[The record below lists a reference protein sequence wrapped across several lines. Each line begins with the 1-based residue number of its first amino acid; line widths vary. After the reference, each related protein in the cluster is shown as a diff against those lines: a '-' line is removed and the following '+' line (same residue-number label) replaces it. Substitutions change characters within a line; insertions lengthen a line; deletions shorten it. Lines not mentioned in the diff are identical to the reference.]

1 MSFNPSE
8 FVESLKKFYGK
19 PDGTVDLE
27 KFKQE
32 FLERTEQ
39 TQSNIQPVNDSRT
52 DDLELF
58 KRRSDVEF
66 NNQARSGQLI
76 NRDTQAISDIGAGR
90 YAQDTGVYTDSIG
103 QLMKPAYDQADKTRA
118 GQAAMFDKL
127 LADRQAQRVEDRRT
141 SPTDIVN
148 MIARLGATAGLLF
161 K

>member
-1 MSFNPSE
+1 MSFNLLE
-8 FVESLKKFYGK
+8 ALKNYAT
-19 PDGTVDLE
+19 PDGKIDLN
-27 KFKQE
+27 KFQQDFEEYQK
-32 FLERTEQ
+32 Q

-66 NNQARSGQLI
+66 NNQERSGQLK
-76 NRDTQAISDIGAGR
+76 NRDLQVISDVGAGR
-90 YAQDTGVYTDSIG
+90 YAQDTDAYTG
-103 QLMKPAYDQADKTRA
+103 AQERLMAPAYDQADKTRA
-118 GQAAMFDKL
+118 GQAAMFDKI